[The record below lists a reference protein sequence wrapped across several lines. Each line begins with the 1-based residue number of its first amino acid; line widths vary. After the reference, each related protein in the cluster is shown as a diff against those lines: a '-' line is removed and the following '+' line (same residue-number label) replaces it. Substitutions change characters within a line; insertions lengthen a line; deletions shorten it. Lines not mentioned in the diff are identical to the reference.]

1 MSEFQ
6 VFYCALIGSGT
17 HFIADTCIFEAI
29 TLKTEHLNDIRC
41 HIRKTRQYLTMLLL
55 AVLFCPVMVDAQGKD
70 SSIFNLPIQM
80 DEVTIKAAR
89 AGWDVEGFIRRV
101 KTDTTFYKAFRALH
115 LVPYRA
121 VNDIKILDKN
131 GGTAASLNSKTEQLI
146 NGRCRSMKVL
156 EEKTTGDFYKRNGEY
171 RYYTAALYGSLFF
184 TKPGQQVCGENDI
197 VAGRDMEAEG
207 KGTMEKNK
215 AQLKQLIFN
224 PGSPVKGVPFVGNKA
239 GIFEPD
245 IAKMYNFKLQSVD
258 YDGQEC
264 YLFEA
269 IPKSEFA
276 SQVVYN
282 ELSTWFRK
290 SDYAIVARN
299 YSLSYHTVLFDF
311 DVRMKVR
318 LQSVNGKLLP
328 SSIDYNGN
336 WYAFTKGRERS
347 VFRAVFSY

>member
-1 MSEFQ
+1 MN
-6 VFYCALIGSGT
+6 
-17 HFIADTCIFEAI
+17 
-29 TLKTEHLNDIRC
+29 TLYLNNTK
-41 HIRKTRQYLTMLLL
+41 HYSSKRQYSAILLL
-55 AVLFCPVMVDAQGKD
+55 WALLFSAPAAFAQGKD
-70 SSIFNLPIQM
+70 SSIFNLPISM
-80 DEVTIKAAR
+80 DEVTVKAAR
-89 AGWDVEGFIRRV
+89 GGWDVEGFIRRV

-115 LVPYRA
+115 LVPYKA

-131 GGTAASLNSKTEQLI
+131 GGTEASLYSKTQQFI

-156 EEKTTGDFYKRNGEY
+156 EEKTTGDFYKNNGDY
-171 RYYTAALYGSLFF
+171 RYYTAALYASLFF
-184 TKPGQQVCGENDI
+184 TKPGQEVCGEDDI
-197 VAGRDMEAEG
+197 IAGRALEAEG

-245 IAKMYNFKLQSVD
+245 IAKMYHFKLLSVD
-258 YDGQEC
+258 FEGEDC
-264 YLFEA
+264 YLFQA
-269 IPKSEFA
+269 IPKEEYA

-290 SDYAIVARN
+290 SDYAILARN

-318 LQSVNGKLLP
+318 LQNVGGRLLP
-328 SSIDYNGN
+328 SSIDYSGN

-347 VFRAVFSY
+347 MFTAVFTY

>member
-1 MSEFQ
+1 MSDFQ
-6 VFYCALIGSGT
+6 VFYSALKSSGT
-17 HFIADTCIFEAI
+17 HFIADTCTFEAI
-29 TLKTEHLNDIRC
+29 TLKTEHLNDTSS
-41 HIRKTRQYLTMLLL
+41 HTYYTWKFPVTLLMFAL
-55 AVLFCPVMVDAQGKD
+55 VFPALLFGQGKD
-70 SSIFNLPIQM
+70 SSIFNLPIQI
-80 DEVTIKAAR
+80 DEVTIRAAR
-89 AGWDVEGFIRRV
+89 GGWDIEGFIKRV

-131 GGTAASLNSKTEQLI
+131 GGAAASLNSQTEQLI

-207 KGTMEKNK
+207 KGSMEKNK

-269 IPKSEFA
+269 IPKPEFA

-318 LQSVNGKLLP
+318 LQSVNGRLLP